1 MPIITATRNLYCRFL
16 PTPADISIWQSGT
29 SCGTMNTHSAAMRP
43 HVPNPMNDSQD
54 NYGDAE
60 SAPREITSREYDARL
75 LTAPAALMQLSLVEA
90 KIVVSYMRPD
100 RVPAGET
107 L

>member
-1 MPIITATRNLYCRFL
+1 MI
-16 PTPADISIWQSGT
+16 
-29 SCGTMNTHSAAMRP
+29 THSADMRP
-43 HVPNPMNDSQD
+43 PVPNPMNDSQD

-60 SAPREITSREYDARL
+60 SAPREITSREYAARL

-107 L
+107 FITEGDTDNTGFMCCCSTARSLWRASRSAARTP